1 LFDIVGSRVRGAL
14 ISGVDRLPTISTP
27 LAPMP
32 TNRSASVAL
41 LAGCLAGLLT
51 MALHPTGRDVV
62 GHASTGGANALV
74 TAVHALA
81 LVGQSLLLAGTLA
94 LTLALRAR
102 RDVAV
107 AAYVF
112 YAVASVAVLV
122 AAVASGF
129 LAPSVLRGLDAA
141 DAVSRAAMM
150 NALHFTGM
158 INQAFAKVHVLLSG
172 IALLLW
178 SWAMLADR
186 AFPRALAVFGLLLG
200 SALVT
205 GVASGYLRLDIHG
218 FGLVV
223 IGESAWLL
231 WAAWRLRR
239 IDTGPGATVAP

>member
-1 LFDIVGSRVRGAL
+1 MS
-14 ISGVDRLPTISTP
+14 
-27 LAPMP
+27 
-32 TNRSASVAL
+32 TNRSASLAL

-51 MALHPTGRDVV
+51 MVLHPTGRDVV
-62 GHASTGGANALV
+62 GHASAGGANMLV

-81 LVGQSLLLAGTLA
+81 LVGQALLLAGTLA

-107 AAYVF
+107 GGYVF

-141 DAVSRAAMM
+141 DATARAAMM

-158 INQAFAKVHVLLSG
+158 INQAFARVHVLLTG

-178 SWAMLADR
+178 SWAMLAGD
-186 AFPRALAVFGLLLG
+186 AFPRALALFGMVLG
-200 SALVT
+200 AALVA
-205 GVASGYLRLDIHG
+205 GVSSGYLQLDIHG

-223 IGESAWLL
+223 AGQSAWLL
-231 WAAWRLRR
+231 WAAWHLGRSDGR
-239 IDTGPGATVAP
+239 PA